1 MRRKRYREEPEINF
15 IPLIDLLLVILIF
28 LLVTTTYSKNSE
40 IEVNLPIAGQTEV
53 NEQEKTKPYDV
64 AISAGGEYALN
75 GEKITLNLL
84 ALALAEGLK
93 KNPNLVVVLNADAK
107 TQNQNVVSAME
118 VARDAGIT
126 RLSFGIQQSTP

>member
-126 RLSFGIQQSTP
+126 RLSFGIQQATP